1 MKVMKRELLHNVR
14 FASEMALNVSSGLL
28 LIINKSLGW
37 QHLLIRIVHFTLD
50 YLKIKEKVY
59 EVKKIYNIK
68 IKK

>member
-1 MKVMKRELLHNVR
+1 MKRELLHNVR

-37 QHLLIRIVHFTLD
+37 QHLLTRIVHFTLG

-59 EVKKIYNIK
+59 EVKKNL
-68 IKK
+68 